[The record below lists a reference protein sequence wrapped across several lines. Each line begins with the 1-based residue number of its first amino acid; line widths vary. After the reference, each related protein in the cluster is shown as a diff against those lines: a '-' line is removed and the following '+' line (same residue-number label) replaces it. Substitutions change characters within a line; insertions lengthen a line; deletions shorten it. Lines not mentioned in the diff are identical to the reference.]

1 MLDFLSYSFMQN
13 ALAAGIAVSLVSPLL
28 ARWPSERVAK
38 LASIAAAAPRS
49 TATVWWED
57 RGLWSRPEVRAFTG
71 DAMPQERPEGTDLD
85 GDPFTVIRACEWRE
99 FLARQLLPDADAYTM
114 CHALELRTPF
124 VDHEFVRAVL
134 AAGRWSRGSSPTYK
148 QALFDTLPGL
158 TVPALREDP
167 KRGFVLP
174 FASWLREA
182 LASPRPSQWADVARR
197 LRVPRYQPH
206 VDRFLAGRL
215 HWSRLWALYV
225 RERVGQ

>member
-1 MLDFLSYSFMQN
+1 MIRGLRFGGAPLRRV
-13 ALAAGIAVSLVSPLL
+13 APLL

-38 LASIAAAAPRS
+38 LAAIAAAAPDS
-49 TATVWWED
+49 VAAVWWEY
-57 RGLWSRPEVRAFTG
+57 RGLWSRPEVQAFTG
-71 DAMPQERPEGTDLD
+71 GAMPQAQPGGADLD

-134 AAGRWSRGSSPTYK
+134 AAGRWPRGSSPTYK
-148 QALFDTLPGL
+148 QALFGAMPDL
-158 TVPALREDP
+158 TVPALRGEP
-167 KRGFVLP
+167 KQGFVLP

-182 LASPRPSQWADVARR
+182 LAGSRPSHWGDVARR
-197 LRVPRYQPH
+197 LRVPKYQAQ

-225 RERVGQ
+225 RERMGQ